1 MSDSGLDAE
10 IHKLAGLRNSHFSY
24 RNDFNWFDEAPR
36 VRKNL
41 HYYLFGNPELEKK
54 MVCLRRA

>member
-1 MSDSGLDAE
+1 MINTKAMLSLNCSTGTNRA
-10 IHKLAGLRNSHFSY
+10 H
-24 RNDFNWFDEAPR
+24 FNWFDEAPR

-41 HYYLFGNPELEKK
+41 HYYLFGNRVWKE